1 MIRAH
6 DMIRQRARDVTYL
19 IIADTMQMQLNNLAK
34 YCNEWGIE
42 INELKTKAVVFGKKF
57 IDQNADEV
65 KFVLNGTPLEIVDSY
80 CYLGFELHQSGQ
92 VQLAQQ
98 NLKTKAMRA
107 FLA

>member
-1 MIRAH
+1 
-6 DMIRQRARDVTYL
+6 
-19 IIADTMQMQLNNLAK
+19 MQLNNLAK

-65 KFVLNGTPLEIVDSY
+65 KFVLNGTLLEIVDSY

-107 FLA
+107 FFGLKRVIMR